1 MVEPHAAGS
10 DVTREGAERPSLVRA
25 RGWALTTLSA
35 DAMLAVVRITAIEP
49 ILVDV
54 PLRAPVHSVH
64 GIAAVQRSV
73 LVRVATDGGL
83 EGWGN
88 VDPTPGYSPVSADDV
103 HVTVGRLAP
112 VLAGADA
119 FNIHAALARMDPAAG
134 GMSEATAAVEM
145 ALLDLKARA
154 LGLPVHSLLGGR
166 VKDVVTLNA
175 WIGTV
180 APAQAAREAM
190 AWYERGFRTA
200 KIKVAGA
207 TDAGIERVAAVRE
220 AVGERM
226 ALRVDF
232 NESLTV
238 DEAPAFIRRLEP
250 YGLRLVEQP
259 ISRADIAGLARIR
272 GAIGI
277 PLMADES
284 VSDAGALV
292 EIIRRN
298 AADLV
303 KLKVMKQGGLLR
315 TLALVACAGAA
326 GLRVVVGHGFGLTL
340 STLAEAAVAAVSDT
354 VIDGCEAVGPLK
366 MAGDVVVDPVALEA
380 GVIRVPDTPGLGAS
394 IDPDAL
400 KRYRVR

>member
-1 MVEPHAAGS
+1 MQ
-10 DVTREGAERPSLVRA
+10 
-25 RGWALTTLSA
+25 
-35 DAMLAVVRITAIEP
+35 ITAVEP

-54 PLRAPVHSVH
+54 PLRAPVHGVH
-64 GIAAVQRSV
+64 GVTAVQRSV
-73 LVRVATDGGL
+73 LVRVATDAGV

-103 HVTVGRLAP
+103 RRTVGRLAP
-112 VLAGADA
+112 ALAGADA
-119 FNIHAALARMDPAAG
+119 FNVHAALARMDPVAG

-154 LGLPVHSLLGGR
+154 LGIPVHSLLGGR
-166 VKDVVTLNA
+166 VKETITLNA

-180 APAQAAREAM
+180 PPAQAAKEAL
-190 AWYERGFRTA
+190 AWHERGFRTA
-200 KIKVAGA
+200 KIKISGT
-207 TDAGIERVAAVRE
+207 TDDGIERVAAVRA

-250 YGLRLVEQP
+250 YALTLVEQP
-259 ISRADIAGLARIR
+259 IARADIAGLARIR
-272 GAIGI
+272 AAIAI

-284 VSDAGALV
+284 VTAPGALV
-292 EIIRRN
+292 EIIRRE

-315 TLALVACAGAA
+315 TQAMVACAAAA
-326 GLRVVVGHGFGLTL
+326 GLRVVLGHGFGLTL
-340 STLAEAAVAAVSDT
+340 STLAEAAVAAVSDA

-366 MAGDVVVDPVALEA
+366 MAGDVVDDPLRLEA
-380 GVIRVPDTPGLGAS
+380 GVIRLPDAPGLGAS
-394 IDPDAL
+394 IDRGAVE
-400 KRYRVR
+400 RYRVR